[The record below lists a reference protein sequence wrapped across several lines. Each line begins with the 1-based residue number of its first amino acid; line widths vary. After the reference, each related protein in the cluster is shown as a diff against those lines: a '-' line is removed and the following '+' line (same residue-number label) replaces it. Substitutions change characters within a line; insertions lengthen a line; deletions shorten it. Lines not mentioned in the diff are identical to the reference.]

1 MERIEAIIRP
11 ERLNIVKDALVV
23 AGLVGLKVTPV
34 TGRDIQRG
42 IQVGGPSGVGSHAVD
57 VLPKVRLE
65 MVVREDQTQQAIDI
79 ICEHGVTGSIGDGK
93 IFISPVSNYPYL

>member
-1 MERIEAIIRP
+1 MERIEAIIRS

-34 TGRDIQRG
+34 TGRGIQRG
-42 IQVGGPSGVGSHAVD
+42 VQVGGPSGVGSHAVD

-65 MVVREDQTQQAIDI
+65 MVQVNRLLRWPGLGIQTGCPDPPGPGEMTEEYS
-79 ICEHGVTGSIGDGK
+79 ICES
-93 IFISPVSNYPYL
+93 